1 MQMLILLRVSICSPM
16 VARSFTA
23 QCLEDPYKQEED
35 LESTYQYIVVRLRS
49 AKVFTSV
56 PG

>member
-16 VARSFTA
+16 VARTFTA

-35 LESTYQYIVVRLRS
+35 LESTYQYIVVSFAPALR
-49 AKVFTSV
+49 
-56 PG
+56 PYP